1 MIFDKD
7 VSIVSFLA
15 EFKASVTK
23 YEQNLKT
30 YFEGQIMKN
39 SAPSPSKPVNNRPN
53 SAKPAQNP
61 GPQNSSKA
69 STPVKQGSAA
79 QQRPQSVPNRQ
90 NNKATPLQPNPQS
103 IPARP
108 TAQPTISKPQPNKAI
123 PVQPQP
129 NKAIP
134 AQSQPNKA
142 IPVQSQPNKA
152 IPVQPSNNN
161 KAIPVQPANTKA
173 IPMQPNTQPNKAIP
187 VQSQPSN
194 SKAIPMQPKP
204 NSQAIPMQPKPSQN
218 SKAIPVQ
225 GQSKPTQNMQNKA
238 IPMQPSVAKSNTVT
252 NSVSKQVNNAI
263 PVGQSMPGRQMV
275 PNNQMKPSN
284 QTKPNSYVSPQKFD
298 STSKYFVEEEKKQV
312 TGPKSAQKMP
322 HRSMGSDKP
331 LVNNG
336 FNIAMSNVPMNH
348 NQSNSS
354 IATNSVKKGAE
365 GSYRGPGDRANSA
378 KREEAK
384 TATRATPGAM
394 PATKSQVSAP
404 SSVPQSRP
412 PVTLADMVSNVNMLL
427 KTLSSKPRGGE
438 FINLET
444 VFGVNGKTPNDK
456 LFVARATKLKFPSFK
471 QLVLGYMDQFQEKQ
485 EIINVNYF
493 LTHTISNPI
502 KYLTLSGG
510 SYASTMRFKAGITK
524 IPKQVTL
531 ELYMNSFDIDET

>member
-1 MIFDKD
+1 
-7 VSIVSFLA
+7 
-15 EFKASVTK
+15 
-23 YEQNLKT
+23 
-30 YFEGQIMKN
+30 
-39 SAPSPSKPVNNRPN
+39 
-53 SAKPAQNP
+53 
-61 GPQNSSKA
+61 
-69 STPVKQGSAA
+69 
-79 QQRPQSVPNRQ
+79 
-90 NNKATPLQPNPQS
+90 
-103 IPARP
+103 
-108 TAQPTISKPQPNKAI
+108 
-123 PVQPQP
+123 
-129 NKAIP
+129 
-134 AQSQPNKA
+134 
-142 IPVQSQPNKA
+142 
-152 IPVQPSNNN
+152 
-161 KAIPVQPANTKA
+161 
-173 IPMQPNTQPNKAIP
+173 
-187 VQSQPSN
+187 
-194 SKAIPMQPKP
+194 
-204 NSQAIPMQPKPSQN
+204 
-218 SKAIPVQ
+218 
-225 GQSKPTQNMQNKA
+225 
-238 IPMQPSVAKSNTVT
+238 MQPSVAKSNTVT

-322 HRSMGSDKP
+322 HRPMSSDKP

-336 FNIAMSNVPMNH
+336 FNIAMSNVPMNR

-354 IATNSVKKGAE
+354 IATNSVRKGAE